1 VSEHRFGAARYRVR
15 ATLRLRRSGYVALAI
30 GDGPSLVAF
39 WADSTTTTSV
49 DAGTFKPAVTT
60 GPFPAAG
67 IWAGSYTL
75 EIDYSPT
82 YPAGCVQVFTGG
94 AMKLLSTC
102 LPLPAEFA
110 MPKVLSIALGDVSGG
125 LAKTGSVEIE
135 FDNVTFDIK

>member
-1 VSEHRFGAARYRVR
+1 
-15 ATLRLRRSGYVALAI
+15 
-30 GDGPSLVAF
+30 
-39 WADSTTTTSV
+39 
-49 DAGTFKPAVTT
+49 
-60 GPFPAAG
+60 
-67 IWAGSYTL
+67 
-75 EIDYSPT
+75 
-82 YPAGCVQVFTGG
+82 VFTGG